1 MPLLSV
7 FDDDEAGVGLSFADG
22 RGFAIGYRQ
31 NSVVIWTK
39 IISVVLTVDGVD
51 GERESLFT
59 LTTSEQ
65 CQ

>member
-39 IISVVLTVDGVD
+39 IISVVLTVDG
-51 GERESLFT
+51 ESLFT